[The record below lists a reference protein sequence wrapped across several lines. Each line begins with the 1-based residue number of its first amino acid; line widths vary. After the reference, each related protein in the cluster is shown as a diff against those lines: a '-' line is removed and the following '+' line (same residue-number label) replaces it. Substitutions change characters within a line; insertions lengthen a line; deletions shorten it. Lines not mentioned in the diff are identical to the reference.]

1 MSDAGATLEVVAGA
15 LVDARG
21 RVLIAERPPG
31 KSMAG
36 RWEFPGGKRRA
47 GEAPRAALEREL
59 GEELGIAVA
68 AAEPLL
74 AVSHHYPGAAEPVR
88 IDCWRVSEWRG
99 TPAPLDGQR
108 LRWCA
113 REELLAADIL
123 EADAPIVTALVL
135 PSTFVQVPAGE
146 PLAERVP
153 AAPRAGRIAW
163 LVTAL
168 PADPG
173 VVRRLEE
180 RGDLVFIVDPHVPP
194 VGGTGSVYSGRRDF
208 RRAPHRRAF
217 AGRIVTSAAAALAA
231 VAAGADFLLVTHR
244 GLGLAELAGI
254 AAAGVPWYLD
264 TEAACDAVRPTGRL
278 LRQAR
283 LQRL

>member
-1 MSDAGATLEVVAGA
+1 MSDADATLEVVAGA
-15 LVDARG
+15 LVDSHG

-36 RWEFPGGKRRA
+36 RWEFPGGKRRR
-47 GEAPRAALEREL
+47 GEAPRTALEREL
-59 GEELGIAVA
+59 AEELGIAVA
-68 AAEPLL
+68 SAEPLL
-74 AVSHHYPGAAEPVR
+74 AVSHHYPGAATPVR
-88 IDCWRVSEWRG
+88 IDCWRVGSWHG

-108 LRWCA
+108 LRWCT
-113 REELLAADIL
+113 REQLRDADII

-135 PSTFVQVPAGE
+135 PATFVQVPAGE
-146 PLAERVP
+146 SLAERVP
-153 AAPRAGRIAW
+153 VAPRAGRVAW

-180 RGDLVFIVDPHVPP
+180 RGDLVFVVDPHVPP
-194 VGGTGSVYSGRRDF
+194 VAGAGSVYSARRSF

-217 AGRIVTSAAAALAA
+217 AGRIVTSAAAAVAA

-244 GLGLAELAGI
+244 GLGPAELAAI

-264 TEAACDAVRPTGRL
+264 TEAACDAVRATGRL